1 MTKKINYS
9 HDAYHMPISG
19 IPVQDTA
26 ELAGTIASKKKANK
40 RTYNCEECHVH
51 DCVDCEYACSEKQ
64 G

>member
-9 HDAYHMPISG
+9 HDVFHMPING

-26 ELAGTIASKKKANK
+26 EITGIAPKKKANK
-40 RTYNCEECHVH
+40 RTFNCEECHAH
-51 DCVDCEYACSEKQ
+51 NCVDCEYACSEKQ